1 MAPVIAHPFVSAIAD
16 DPAAVLAGK
25 VVPSNW
31 NANHAIQYTYAAFS
45 GTANTAGNED
55 IVECTSGTFTLTLTN
70 PSAAW
75 QTKFKNSG
83 AGVVTLS
90 GTIDG
95 AGSFILAAGASVTL
109 AFNATNWL
117 VF

>member
-1 MAPVIAHPFVSAIAD
+1 MSPTVTHPFVSIIAD
-16 DPAAVLAGK
+16 DPASVAAGK

-31 NANHAIQYTYAAFS
+31 NAGHAIAFTYAAFT
-45 GTANTAGNED
+45 GTSSTVGNED

-70 PSAAW
+70 PSGPW

-95 AGSFILAAGASVTL
+95 AGSFVLGASSSVTL
-109 AFNATNWL
+109 AFNGTGWL